1 MSPMLTDVQTRTL
14 AHQFLEGFSMRVRRP
29 SIPTPKPPVVD
40 RLAFLLRWATS
51 PNDDQQVMLERVRRR
66 VQKEIDDG
74 SCEHAF
80 VKLNHYRL
88 NFRIRLDGGTQPL
101 VQIGARIPERQKG
114 GIRVDMNPA
123 KFAPGDMKQFH
134 EVMGRIVGPSYPRLL
149 RRPLLHRVDFA
160 VDVVHADLSRMLV
173 SYTNAHRFTMFGKRV
188 STKGNVEGYN
198 FGSVT
203 SSYMTAVYAKDI
215 EQMHRAVVDIAKKG
229 LRRESLKANVIKQAE
244 QLCGAP
250 PKVRVEVRSMKM
262 NNMSPHK
269 LASQPNR
276 FKRFAFAYLP
286 DSGGAL
292 PAWLETAFL
301 SLCRDKGVKAALNTF
316 KGSEHARKVN
326 AFWKS
331 RQCTWWNP
339 GPMWAQAC
347 AALRQ
352 LGVFP
357 AAAFKPEEARPEKVL
372 NLDDVAPRFAKPVKR
387 PGQHVTFKR
396 TYPGIV
402 QRSTPRTIA
411 LTPRTGSAREQ
422 VAAVTRNRRT

>member
-1 MSPMLTDVQTRTL
+1 MSLMPIDVRTTTL
-14 AHQFLEGFSMRVRRP
+14 AHQFLKGFFMRTRP
-29 SIPTPKPPVVD
+29 PAILTPKPPVVD

-88 NFRIRLDGGTQPL
+88 NFRIRLDGGTKPL

-123 KFAPGDMKQFH
+123 KFARGDMAQFH
-134 EVMGRIVGPSYPRLL
+134 EVMRRVVGSSYQRLL

-160 VDVVHADLSRMLV
+160 VDVDHADLSRMLV
-173 SYTNAHRFTMFGKRV
+173 RYTNAHRFTVFGKRV
-188 STKGNVEGYN
+188 SMKGNIEGYN
-198 FGSVT
+198 FGSTT

-215 EQMHRAVVDIAKKG
+215 EQVHRAVLDIASKG
-229 LRRESLKANVIKQAE
+229 IRSEPLKANVIKQVT
-244 QLCGAP
+244 QLHGAP
-250 PKVRVEVRSMKM
+250 SKVRVETRCRKLE
-262 NNMSPHK
+262 NMPPRK
-269 LASQPNR
+269 LEMQLNR

-286 DSGGAL
+286 DSGGEL

-301 SLCRDKGVKAALNTF
+301 SLCRDKGVKAALETF
-316 KGSEHARKVN
+316 KGSEYARKVN
-326 AFWKS
+326 ALWKS
-331 RQCTWWNP
+331 RQCAWWKP
-339 GPMWAQAC
+339 ETMWLQAC

-357 AAAFKPEEARPEKVL
+357 AEAFEAEESRPSKVQSQ
-372 NLDDVAPRFAKPVKR
+372 DDVAPRFAKPVKR

-396 TYPGIV
+396 TCPSV
-402 QRSTPRTIA
+402 AQRSTVNRENA
-411 LTPRTGSAREQ
+411 LTARTAKE
-422 VAAVTRNRRT
+422 VRRLV